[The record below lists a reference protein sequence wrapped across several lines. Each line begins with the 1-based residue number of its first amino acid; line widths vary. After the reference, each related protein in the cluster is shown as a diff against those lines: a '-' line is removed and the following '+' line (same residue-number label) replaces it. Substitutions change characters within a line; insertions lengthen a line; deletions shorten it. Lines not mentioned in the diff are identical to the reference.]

1 MNHIKQSYDFA
12 YDQSLVD
19 GERLINDI
27 RNHSKDFTKAYVG
40 IALEKD
46 KEAVMNGQYPN
57 LYIAS
62 GKLFPL
68 IYWGFVDLVKKVGFS
83 VDTTYQPDVYCGE
96 GFLFVYSS
104 NQHNLL

>member
-1 MNHIKQSYDFA
+1 MNSMGYIEQSYDFA

-27 RNHSKDFTKAYVG
+27 RNHTQNFNRVYIG
-40 IALEKD
+40 IASEKD
-46 KEAVMNGQYPN
+46 KEAVVSGAYPN
-57 LYIAS
+57 LFIAT

-83 VDTTYQPDVYCGE
+83 VDTTYQPNVHCGK
-96 GFLFVYSS
+96 GFIFVYSS
-104 NQHNLL
+104 K